1 MKAKICALALT
12 AALTAPAQASIASL
26 DLGNYQLTATYL
38 LPQVTASEASAVTW
52 NWDTDT
58 LFVIGDEGDY
68 VVEVDK
74 QGNQLSKMNLF
85 GFDDTEGLTYVGN
98 NQFVIVEERLQNI
111 YLFDYNANGAV
122 GRSFL
127 QSVSIGPTTSNIGLE
142 GISYDPLNGSFVLV
156 KEKVPQAVYSASV
169 DFNTGSATVTELVT
183 RENLFSQ
190 LFGTQDLAEV
200 QVLSTVSSLVGTS
213 FQDHLLILSQETP
226 LLLHTTRD
234 GQVLGS
240 FDLSAIGTDIEGL
253 TIDSKGTLYLVGE
266 TPMLYVL
273 TPTIAPVP
281 EPETYAML
289 LAGLGL
295 IGFMRRRSQ
304 R

>member
-1 MKAKICALALT
+1 MKTKLCALALT
-12 AALTAPAQASIASL
+12 AALAAPAQASITSL

-38 LPQVTASEASAVTW
+38 LPPVTASEASAVTW
-52 NWDTDT
+52 NWDTNT
-58 LFVIGDEGDY
+58 LFVLGDEGDY

-85 GFDDTEGLTYVGN
+85 GFDDTEGLTYIGN

-111 YLFDYNANGAV
+111 YLFDYTANGAI

-127 QSVSIGPTTSNIGLE
+127 QSVSVGPTTGNIGLE
-142 GISYDPLNGSFVLV
+142 GISYDPLSGDFVLV
-156 KEKVPQAVYSASV
+156 KEKVPQAVYNASV
-169 DFNTGSATVTELVT
+169 NFTTGTANVTELVA

-190 LFGTQDLAEV
+190 IFGTLDLSEV
-200 QVLSTVSSLVGTS
+200 QVLSTVPSLLGTAD
-213 FQDHLLILSQETP
+213 QNNLLILSQETP
-226 LLLHTTRD
+226 RLMEVSRD
-234 GQVLGS
+234 GQILSS
-240 FDLSAIGTDIEGL
+240 FDLAAIGTDIEGL
-253 TIDSKGTLYLVGE
+253 TIDNTGTIYLVGE

-273 TPTIAPVP
+273 SPSIAPVP
-281 EPETYAML
+281 EPESYAML

-295 IGFMRRRSQ
+295 IGFMYRRSL